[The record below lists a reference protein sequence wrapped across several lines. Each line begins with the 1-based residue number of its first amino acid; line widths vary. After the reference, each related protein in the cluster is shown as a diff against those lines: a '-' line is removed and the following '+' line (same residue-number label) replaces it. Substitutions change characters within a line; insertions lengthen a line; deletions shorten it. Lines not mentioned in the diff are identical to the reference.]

1 MTRTCHFKNK
11 IMEITDRLRNTPTG
25 FTVKVGEI
33 NVQVMRF
40 VPCVNTKATIC
51 KGCAFR
57 DEGARFCEY
66 SSACMAHLRP
76 DHESVVFA
84 KTRET

>member
-1 MTRTCHFKNK
+1 
-11 IMEITDRLRNTPTG
+11 MEITERLRNTPTG

-33 NVQVMRF
+33 NVQVIRF
-40 VPCVNTKATIC
+40 TPNIKTSEMVCR
-51 KGCAFR
+51 GCAFR

-84 KTRET
+84 KTNKV

>member
-11 IMEITDRLRNTPTG
+11 IMEITDRLNIR
-25 FTVKVGEI
+25 
-33 NVQVMRF
+33 VMRF
-40 VPCVNTKATIC
+40 VPCTNTKATIC

-84 KTRET
+84 KTNKV